1 MGLIINNKNNNNI
14 KNNKKRFQR
23 IKVKNYILL

>member
-1 MGLIINNKNNNNI
+1 MGLIINNKYNNNI
-14 KNNKKRFQR
+14 KNNKKKFQR